1 MEGGQSQQQSNDWK
15 IGSSV
20 ALETALGERVEGVV
34 YAFDRVMNC
43 VILQDAPMNPT
54 QKKTYRIINAN
65 FIKKK
70 GPGPAL
76 PASTMDVRPVRPLD
90 MGRIRAKEASAVADA
105 RKDAARI
112 NTNVSTDAQKIFNAL
127 AKTFAPPLNHSQ
139 SVTRD
144 PNSSAAGELFS
155 HFFISYFCFDVDGAV
170 SRLPCRWENETIV
183 IFDDLRISS
192 PYRVEDVRG
201 GAMTSKHELERV
213 KRVVPA
219 PCTRPPLCPLFPCA
233 CCMCLVWVH
242 SSSLYCHCEHV
253 GTCSHLS
260 LSARYEGGCSMTNT
274 IALLQLVVFPPVG
287 RGEAATWSVK
297 VES

>member
-127 AKTFAPPLNHSQ
+127 AKTFAPPPTTANPLHEIPIPL
-139 SVTRD
+139 R
-144 PNSSAAGELFS
+144 PSSSRIFLFLIFVLMWMVPSPGCRADGRTKRSLFS
-155 HFFISYFCFDVDGAV
+155 TICG
-170 SRLPCRWENETIV
+170 SR
-183 IFDDLRISS
+183 
-192 PYRVEDVRG
+192 
-201 GAMTSKHELERV
+201 
-213 KRVVPA
+213 VPTGWRTCVAA
-219 PCTRPPLCPLFPCA
+219 P
-233 CCMCLVWVH
+233 
-242 SSSLYCHCEHV
+242 
-253 GTCSHLS
+253 
-260 LSARYEGGCSMTNT
+260 
-274 IALLQLVVFPPVG
+274 
-287 RGEAATWSVK
+287 
-297 VES
+297 

>member
-1 MEGGQSQQQSNDWK
+1 MEGGQSQQQSNEWK

-127 AKTFAPPLNHSQ
+127 AKTFAPPSNPL
-139 SVTRD
+139 TKIPIPLR
-144 PNSSAAGELFS
+144 
-155 HFFISYFCFDVDGAV
+155 
-170 SRLPCRWENETIV
+170 RPC
-183 IFDDLRISS
+183 IF
-192 PYRVEDVRG
+192 
-201 GAMTSKHELERV
+201 
-213 KRVVPA
+213 
-219 PCTRPPLCPLFPCA
+219 
-233 CCMCLVWVH
+233 
-242 SSSLYCHCEHV
+242 
-253 GTCSHLS
+253 
-260 LSARYEGGCSMTNT
+260 
-274 IALLQLVVFPPVG
+274 
-287 RGEAATWSVK
+287 
-297 VES
+297 

>member
-127 AKTFAPPLNHSQ
+127 AKT
-139 SVTRD
+139 
-144 PNSSAAGELFS
+144 
-155 HFFISYFCFDVDGAV
+155 
-170 SRLPCRWENETIV
+170 LPCRWENETIV
-183 IFDDLRISS
+183 IFDDLRIPT

-213 KRVVPA
+213 KRVLDGEK
-219 PCTRPPLCPLFPCA
+219 RRL
-233 CCMCLVWVH
+233 
-242 SSSLYCHCEHV
+242 
-253 GTCSHLS
+253 GLS
-260 LSARYEGGCSMTNT
+260 
-274 IALLQLVVFPPVG
+274 
-287 RGEAATWSVK
+287 K
-297 VES
+297 

>member
-127 AKTFAPPLNHSQ
+127 AKTFAPPPQPQPIRYTRSQ
-139 SVTRD
+139 FLCSGLSRIFLFLIFVLMWMVPSPGCRADGRTKR
-144 PNSSAAGELFS
+144 SLFS
-155 HFFISYFCFDVDGAV
+155 
-170 SRLPCRWENETIV
+170 TICG
-183 IFDDLRISS
+183 FR
-192 PYRVEDVRG
+192 
-201 GAMTSKHELERV
+201 
-213 KRVVPA
+213 A
-219 PCTRPPLCPLFPCA
+219 PTGWR
-233 CCMCLVWVH
+233 
-242 SSSLYCHCEHV
+242 
-253 GTCSHLS
+253 TC
-260 LSARYEGGCSMTNT
+260 
-274 IALLQLVVFPPVG
+274 V
-287 RGEAATWSVK
+287 AAP
-297 VES
+297 